1 MKIKTIQYS
10 SKIKKTV
17 LESYKGTAKVLLNYQ
32 IKSEKLNKHSCS
44 GHPSLKSGSWKLR
57 FPNSSC
63 VINRTCQYPMSIM

>member
-17 LESYKGTAKVLLNYQ
+17 LESYKGTVKVLLNYQ

-44 GHPSLKSGSWKLR
+44 GHTRHLKVEVE
-57 FPNSSC
+57 N
-63 VINRTCQYPMSIM
+63 